1 MKNLN
6 LIKKK
11 LSKDDRK
18 ISVQDPSKLLAD
30 FFNVVVIKID
40 EAYDAYDS

>member
-11 LSKDDRK
+11 LSKEDRK

-30 FFNVVVIKID
+30 FLNRVSIKID
-40 EAYDAYDS
+40 ETYSYDS

>member
-11 LSKDDRK
+11 LSKEDRK
-18 ISVQDPSKLLAD
+18 ISVQDPSKLLAE
-30 FFNVVVIKID
+30 FFNGVVIKLD
-40 EAYDAYDS
+40 EAYIYDS

>member
-11 LSKDDRK
+11 LSKEERE
-18 ISVQDPSKLLAD
+18 ISVLDPSKLLAE

-40 EAYDAYDS
+40 EAYAYES

>member
-11 LSKDDRK
+11 LSKEDRR
-18 ISVQDPSKLLAD
+18 IPVQDPSKLLAE
-30 FFNVVVIKID
+30 FFNGIVIELD
-40 EAYDAYDS
+40 EEYSYD

>member
-11 LSKDDRK
+11 LSKEDSK
-18 ISVQDPSKLLAD
+18 KSVLDPSKLLAE
-30 FFNVVVIKID
+30 FFNGVVIKID
-40 EAYDAYDS
+40 EAYAYDS

>member
-11 LSKDDRK
+11 LSKECNK
-18 ISVQDPSKLLAD
+18 ISVQDQSKLLAE
-30 FFNVVVIKID
+30 FFNGVVIKID
-40 EAYDAYDS
+40 EAYAYDS

>member
-11 LSKDDRK
+11 LSKEDRK
-18 ISVQDPSKLLAD
+18 ISVQDSSKLLAEI
-30 FFNVVVIKID
+30 FNGVVIKLD
-40 EAYDAYDS
+40 EAYVYDS

>member
-11 LSKDDRK
+11 LSKADRK
-18 ISVQDPSKLLAD
+18 ISVQDPSKLLAE
-30 FFNVVVIKID
+30 FFNGVVIKLD
-40 EAYDAYDS
+40 EAYVHDS

>member
-11 LSKDDRK
+11 PSKKDRK
-18 ISVQDPSKLLAD
+18 ISVQDPSKLLAV
-30 FFNVVVIKID
+30 FFNGAVINLD
-40 EAYDAYDS
+40 EEYVYDS